1 MDGQQK
7 GGAAQRRGGAPWAG
21 QTITSVH
28 GKVTCVTYIG
38 LIALVQVGSNMG
50 SNSADVAY
58 PQLQVVRRPELSHS
72 SVPARPHHR
81 HAMTVA

>member
-7 GGAAQRRGGAPWAG
+7 GGAAQRRGGAPGPG
-21 QTITSVH
+21 QTIKSVH

-38 LIALVQVGSNMG
+38 LIALVQVGC

-58 PQLQVVRRPELSHS
+58 PQLQVVRRPGLSHS